1 MVSRGD
7 IFDLRIDDNSYDI
20 VICCMVLPFIPRWR
34 KALSKLVRVTKKHL
48 FLRLLL
54 SDYTYII
61 KIYKEG
67 HKKGASYEYYT
78 IYSEREFVGHLMRLG
93 MRNVQVLEDE
103 FRIKMKRKKDLPFS
117 TYTYGKLQIIGNI
130 VLSWKVVHGIKE

>member
-7 IFDLRIDDNSYDI
+7 IFDLRIDDNSYNI

-67 HKKGASYEYYT
+67 HKKGASYEYYN
-78 IYSEREFVGHLMRLG
+78 IYSERVFVGHLMRLG
-93 MRNVQVLEDE
+93 MRNVQV
-103 FRIKMKRKKDLPFS
+103 
-117 TYTYGKLQIIGNI
+117 G
-130 VLSWKVVHGIKE
+130 LSNKSRLK